1 MKKIK
6 YFIFTW
12 FFVIIAV
19 ALQIALIALG
29 IYSVIKFA
37 KWCWTC

>member
-12 FFVIIAV
+12 LFVIIAL
-19 ALQIALIALG
+19 ALKISLIALA